1 MGPTL
6 SQRRGK
12 ERETDYLMSKRI
24 EKARAL
30 RQEATPAEKLLWQ
43 HLRNS
48 QLGFKFRRQVPA
60 GAYTVD
66 FACIEAKLV
75 IEVDGENHAESKRDE
90 IRTKYLNSLGFEVIR
105 FWNNEVLENIEGVVS
120 AITKALKR

>member
-1 MGPTL
+1 
-6 SQRRGK
+6 
-12 ERETDYLMSKRI
+12 MSERI

-43 HLRNS
+43 HLRNG
-48 QLGFKFRRQVPA
+48 QLNVKFRRQVPA
-60 GAYTVD
+60 GVYTVD
-66 FACIEAKLV
+66 FACIEKKLV
-75 IEVDGENHAESKRDE
+75 IEVDGESHAESKRDE
-90 IRTKYLNSLGFEVIR
+90 TRTKYLNSLGFEVIR